1 MRSRTGKCLLLS
13 LLPDKRGQE
22 MSLPFPDHSNQML
35 WKCLASPPLPPGDV
49 LIDILRFIS
58 RMEDQGQSEDS

>member
-35 WKCLASPPLPPGDV
+35 WKCLASHPIPLGDV
-49 LIDILRFIS
+49 RTDILRFIS
-58 RMEDQGQSEDS
+58 RMEDQGQSEAS